1 MSETTNG
8 STVNGSTDGATDQ
21 LLTEV
26 RGRALHVTFNRPEA
40 RNAMT
45 FAMYQ
50 GLADACARV
59 DADPDLRVL
68 VLRGAGGRAFV
79 AGTDIAQFRGFTGA
93 DGVEYEKTIDE
104 ILGALAAVQKPVVAI
119 IDGHCVGGGLGIASC
134 ADIRIASE
142 RASFSVP
149 IAKTLGNTLSV
160 NTLRRLVRAFGEP
173 RTTSMLL
180 MARRVDAQEALLSGF
195 LTEVAQD
202 LDEAAERVI
211 EQVASGAPLTQWSIK
226 ENLRRLNA
234 AGGEVDDSDVV
245 STVYGSEDFAG
256 AVEAFLTKGSREWT
270 GT

>member
-1 MSETTNG
+1 MTMSETN
-8 STVNGSTDGATDQ
+8 DQ

-26 RGRALHVTFNRPEA
+26 RGRALHVTFNRPDA

-119 IDGHCVGGGLGIASC
+119 IDGHCVGGGLGIAAC
-134 ADIRIASE
+134 ADIRVASE

-173 RTTSMLL
+173 RTASMLL

-195 LTEVAQD
+195 LSEVADD
-202 LDEAAERVI
+202 LDAAAERVV
-211 EQVASGAPLTQWSIK
+211 EQVAGGAPLTQWSIK

-234 AGGEVDDSDVV
+234 GAEVDDSDVV

-256 AVEAFLTKGSREWT
+256 AVEAFLTKDTREWT

>member
-79 AGTDIAQFRGFTGA
+79 AGTDIAQFCGFTGA

-104 ILGALAAVQKPVVAI
+104 ILGALAAVRKPVIAV
-119 IDGHCVGGGLGIASC
+119 IDGHCVGGGLGIARC
-134 ADIRIASE
+134 ADVRIGSAAS
-142 RASFSVP
+142 
-149 IAKTLGNTLSV
+149 
-160 NTLRRLVRAFGEP
+160 AFP
-173 RTTSMLL
+173 S
-180 MARRVDAQEALLSGF
+180 
-195 LTEVAQD
+195 
-202 LDEAAERVI
+202 
-211 EQVASGAPLTQWSIK
+211 P
-226 ENLRRLNA
+226 
-234 AGGEVDDSDVV
+234 
-245 STVYGSEDFAG
+245 
-256 AVEAFLTKGSREWT
+256 
-270 GT
+270 